1 MATKYINA
9 KVGFYP
15 SWWYKN
21 YGISYNRQY
30 YYDPDYRV
38 DAFQKQQRILYE
50 RFGDVGM
57 GKPDP
62 EPEPFIDYGM
72 VLLPEVF
79 GCEVKFFDDAIPWA
93 VPANLSEEEI
103 FQLKVPDITQAYPMT
118 EIIKQ
123 MDYLEQKY
131 GRVTGNINTT
141 GVLNLGLKIRG
152 DQLYIDFFENPDLV
166 HHLFNICTETIIQ
179 LARYVKSRTGTL
191 ASSVTP
197 MAPPEMYVLPD
208 CTVVQISRQAFE
220 EFVLPYENRLSA
232 TLQPFGIHH
241 CGKADHMLEGYA
253 KVNNL
258 SFLEV
263 GPMTDLKR
271 LRELMPD
278 VFVNARI
285 DPVRMLNCS
294 PEEIAGDVKRII
306 DIGAPYDKL
315 SIDAVG
321 CDYGTPDANVRAMLK
336 TAREYSATKIAAQ
349 QKEEIA

>member
-1 MATKYINA
+1 MTNTKINV

-21 YGISYNRQY
+21 YGISYNKQY
-30 YYDPDYRV
+30 YLDPDYRI
-38 DAFQKQQRILYE
+38 ATFQKQQRILYE

-57 GKPDP
+57 GKADP
-62 EPEPFIDYGM
+62 APEPFIDYGM

-79 GCEVKFFDDAIPWA
+79 GCEVEFSDDAIPWA
-93 VPANLSEEEI
+93 FPANLSEKEI
-103 FQLKVPDITQAYPMT
+103 YELEVPDVIHVYPMT
-118 EIIKQ
+118 AIIKQ
-123 MDYLEQKY
+123 MDYLEEKY

-141 GVLNLGLKIRG
+141 GILNLALKIRG
-152 DQLYIDFFENPDLV
+152 EQLYIDMYDNPALV
-166 HHLFNICTETIIQ
+166 HHLMGICTEAIIQ
-179 LARYVKSRTGTL
+179 LARYVKARTGTL

-208 CTVVQISRQAFE
+208 CTVVQISRATFE
-220 EFVLPYENRLSA
+220 EFVLPYENKLA
-232 TLQPFGIHH
+232 AVLQPFGIHH

-263 GPMTDLKR
+263 GPMTDLQR

-285 DPVRMLNCS
+285 DPVRMLHCS
-294 PEEIAGDVKRII
+294 ADEIRQDVRRII

-321 CDYGTPDANVRAMLK
+321 CDYDTPDENVRAMLIE
-336 TAREYSATKIAAQ
+336 ANEYLAPKIAGTVPN
-349 QKEEIA
+349 